1 MCVLLAGATELYH
14 FAGRVGR
21 IKKRFA
27 TAPPAIRAIEEKI
40 YDFGHRCK
48 WKRREGCFAGSSEEQ
63 GKTSRDVPFDRGSD
77 KSPSGNGD
85 SDCGFCQEGHASDG
99 ATERGQRVS
108 GVLTHPATGRA

>member
-27 TAPPAIRAIEEKI
+27 TAPPAIRAMEEKL

-63 GKTSRDVPFDRGSD
+63 GKTSYAVPFGPGGD
-77 KSPSGNGD
+77 KSSSRNGD
-85 SDCGFCQEGHASDG
+85 SDCGFCEEGHACG
-99 ATERGQRVS
+99 GVTECGQHLF
-108 GVLTHPATGRA
+108 GVFAQ